1 MKNHNKNIAVQELGF
16 SRRIW
21 SVALIYIS
29 LMMLVLPWSTVA
41 AEEEMH
47 EEGHNESEVAIQAT
61 ARELVPI
68 ITEKLQRQPLAI
80 TITAPGEVR
89 FNEYKS
95 ADISP
100 LIDSNVVERLAQL
113 GDKVDASQPLVTLI
127 SVEVAQAQGDFDV
140 ANREWKRVEDLGSNT
155 VGSKRFTES
164 RVAYEQARIR
174 LATYGMTEQ
183 DINEIESGKNSL
195 PLGQFQLKA
204 PIAGTVLSDSFKLG
218 QRIPAGQTLFLIS
231 DESSVWVEAHLAPG
245 SASGVEKG
253 MPARVRLADKWHE
266 GVVIQRHHLLE
277 EETRTI
283 PVRIELQ
290 LPENE
295 DHHRGEF
302 GQVEIVTSHTSPM
315 LAVPESALA
324 QDDEGQWVIF
334 VENEADI
341 FTRTPVI
348 RGENYGDLVAID
360 GIEPGSTIV
369 TEGTFFLAAELAKSG
384 FGDEH

>member
-1 MKNHNKNIAVQELGF
+1 MKDHNKNITVEELGF
-16 SRRIW
+16 SR
-21 SVALIYIS
+21 SVWPLALIYIS
-29 LMMLVLPWSTVA
+29 LLMLVLPWSMAA
-41 AEEEMH
+41 AEEETH
-47 EEGHNESEVAIQAT
+47 EEGHNEVEVEIQAAT
-61 ARELVPI
+61 RELVPI

-100 LIDSNVVERLAQL
+100 LIDSNVVERLARL
-113 GDKVDASQPLVTLI
+113 GDHVDISQPLVTLI

-140 ANREWKRVEDLGSNT
+140 ANREWKRVEDLGRDT
-155 VGSKRFTES
+155 VGSKRFTEA
-164 RVAYEQARIR
+164 RVTYEQARIR
-174 LATYGMTEQ
+174 LATYGLTEEA
-183 DINEIESGKNSL
+183 IKEIESGKNLL

-253 MPARVRLADKWHE
+253 MPARIRLNEKWHE
-266 GVVIQRHHLLE
+266 GTVIQRHHLLE

-283 PVRIELQ
+283 PVRVEMQ
-290 LPENE
+290 LPEGE

-324 QDDEGQWVIF
+324 QDDEGQWVVF
-334 VENEADI
+334 VENEADT
-341 FTRTPVI
+341 FTRTPVV
-348 RGENYGDLVAID
+348 RGENYGGLVAID

>member
-1 MKNHNKNIAVQELGF
+1 MKDHNKNITVEELGF
-16 SRRIW
+16 SR
-21 SVALIYIS
+21 SVWPLALIYIS
-29 LMMLVLPWSTVA
+29 LLMLVLPWSMAA
-41 AEEEMH
+41 AEEETH
-47 EEGHNESEVAIQAT
+47 EEGHNEVEVEIQAAT
-61 ARELVPI
+61 RELVPI

-100 LIDSNVVERLAQL
+100 LIDSNVVERLARL
-113 GDKVDASQPLVTLI
+113 GDHVDISQPLVTLI

-140 ANREWKRVEDLGSNT
+140 ANREWKRVEDLGSDT
-155 VGSKRFTES
+155 VGSKRFTEA

-174 LATYGMTEQ
+174 LATYGLTEEA
-183 DINEIESGKNSL
+183 IKEIESGKNLL

-218 QRIPAGQTLFLIS
+218 QRIPAGRTLFLIS

-245 SASGVEKG
+245 SAFGVEKG
-253 MPARVRLADKWHE
+253 MPARIRLNDKWHE
-266 GVVIQRHHLLE
+266 GTVIQRHHLLE

-283 PVRIELQ
+283 PVRVEMQ
-290 LPENE
+290 LPEGE

-324 QDDEGQWVIF
+324 QDDEGQWVVF
-334 VENEADI
+334 VENEADT
-341 FTRTPVI
+341 FTRTPVV
-348 RGENYGDLVAID
+348 RGENYGGLVAID